1 MMILP
6 RASTHLNPALLLL
19 GLTENHP
26 FVRQLSSY
34 VDFTRVFVTSH
45 FVRFYSHIYAKYF
58 DLNLAQLGL
67 HVQLTVLFNLMF

>member
-6 RASTHLNPALLLL
+6 RASTHLNPALL

-67 HVQLTVLFNLMF
+67 HVQLSALFNLMF